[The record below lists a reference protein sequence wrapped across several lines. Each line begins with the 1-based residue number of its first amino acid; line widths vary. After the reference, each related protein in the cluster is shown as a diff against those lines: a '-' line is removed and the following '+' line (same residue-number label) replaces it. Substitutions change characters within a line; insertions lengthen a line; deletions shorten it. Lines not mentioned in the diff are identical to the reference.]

1 MRRRLLLF
9 GIGAFISLFFLS
21 WGPENRLKDT
31 FYAYIDYFDMSKRVI
46 THLVNEATTF
56 SNKAECQ
63 LIYYKITKAELLSVL
78 NKGEVNF
85 DLSDEDGDPCQYF
98 VIENVVNGKD
108 FVVEFELCYYN
119 NKSVKVMDFSVNNQQ
134 DNCNL

>member
-1 MRRRLLLF
+1 MRRRLFLF

-46 THLVNEATTF
+46 THLVNEATVF

-78 NKGEVNF
+78 DNGKVNF

-108 FVVEFELCYYN
+108 FLVEFELCYYN
-119 NKSVKVMDFSVNNQQ
+119 NKSVKVLSFIVN
-134 DNCNL
+134 DERGICDY